1 MLSHDFCW
9 RFVLPQSEKRGSSQ
23 LAIAGPFLKCDFKAL
38 TTYLGRVN
46 VLKLLLASLFK
57 NAPQRPNQ
65 KSHPLAYRKQH
76 SENPDPLR
84 TDLIVFAQSL
94 NQQTLNEEWR

>member
-1 MLSHDFCW
+1 MLAHDFCW
-9 RFVLPQSEKRGSSQ
+9 RFVLLPQSEKRGSSQ

-57 NAPQRPNQ
+57 KCAATTES
-65 KSHPLAYRKQH
+65 KISSA
-76 SENPDPLR
+76 
-84 TDLIVFAQSL
+84 SL
-94 NQQTLNEEWR
+94 SKAAF